1 MLVKDRKAVEKLEL
15 AIVTYY
21 AVMLGDDLVIDTTK
35 TLEERI
41 LFVATHISCL
51 M

>member
-1 MLVKDRKAVEKLEL
+1 MLVRDKKAIEKLEA

-21 AVMLGDDLVIDTTK
+21 SIMLGDDLVVDTTK